1 MQKTNL
7 LNHFIQKYY
16 PVLYALL
23 AAILFGLNAPLSK
36 ALLVNVP
43 PSFMAAFLYLGAGL
57 GMAVLQLFRFEKKE
71 ASLSKK
77 ETPWAVAMI
86 LLDVAAPI
94 LLLYGL
100 QIATASNA
108 SLLFNFEMVAT
119 TLIAFCCFKEA
130 VGRRIWWALVIITL
144 ASILLTLDCTDLT
157 TWQFSMGSFL
167 VLMACCCWGIDNNCT
182 RNMSEKSPAQ
192 IVILKG
198 FGSGLTA
205 LVIAI
210 IATAEV
216 NLTPLNILYAMLV
229 GFTSYGLS
237 IFFYVKAQR
246 YLGAVRTSA
255 YYAAAPFA
263 GVLLSVII
271 LHEWPT
277 WPFYIA
283 FLLMTGG
290 VWLIINERHTHE
302 HTHEVLTHNH
312 AHRHDDAHHT
322 HLHHPPVTGWH
333 THEHTH
339 APCTHTHP
347 HTPDL
352 HHAHRHS

>member
-1 MQKTNL
+1 MQIHHSY
-7 LNHFIQKYY
+7 NHFIQRNY
-16 PVLYALL
+16 PIVYALL
-23 AAILFGLNAPLSK
+23 AAVLFGLNAPISK
-36 ALLVNVP
+36 LLLDDVP
-43 PSFMAAFLYLGAGL
+43 PLFMAAFLYLGAGL
-57 GMAVLQLFRFEKKE
+57 GMTILHIFRIEKKE

-100 QIATASNA
+100 QIASASNA

-119 TLIAFCCFKEA
+119 SLIAFCCFKES
-130 VGRRIWWALVIITL
+130 VGRRIWWALAIITL
-144 ASILLTLDCTDLT
+144 ASILLSIDFTDLS
-157 TWQFSMGSFL
+157 TWKFSTGSLL
-167 VLMACCCWGIDNNCT
+167 VLMACCCWGIENNCT

-205 LVIAI
+205 LVIAF
-210 IATAEV
+210 IATSEV
-216 NLTPLNILYAMLV
+216 HLTLLNILCSMLI
-229 GFTSYGLS
+229 GFSSYGLS

-246 YLGAVRTSA
+246 FLGAARTSA
-255 YYAAAPFA
+255 YYAAAPFT

-271 LHEWPT
+271 LHEWPA

-283 FLLMTGG
+283 FLLMLVG
-290 VWLIINERHTHE
+290 VWLIMNERHAHE
-302 HTHEVLTHNH
+302 HHHEMLTHNH
-312 AHRHDDAHHT
+312 THRHDDAHHT
-322 HLHHPPVTGWH
+322 HTHHPPVTGWH
-333 THEHTH
+333 THMHTH
-339 APCTHTHP
+339 APCTHAHP

-352 HHAHRHS
+352 HHAHTH

>member
-1 MQKTNL
+1 MQACKSFYQ
-7 LNHFIQKYY
+7 FIQKHY
-16 PVLYALL
+16 PIVYALL

-36 ALLVNVP
+36 VLLAEVP
-43 PSFMAAFLYLGAGL
+43 PLFMAAFLYLGAGL
-57 GMAVLQLFRFEKKE
+57 GMLLLLLFQFEKKE

-100 QIATASNA
+100 QLATASNA

-119 TLIAFCCFKEA
+119 SLIAFSCFKEA
-130 VGRRIWWALVIITL
+130 VSRRIWWALLIITL
-144 ASILLTLDCTDLT
+144 ASILLSLDYTDLS
-157 TWQFSMGSFL
+157 TWTFSTGSLL
-167 VLMACCCWGIDNNCT
+167 VLMACCCWGIENNCT

-210 IATAEV
+210 IATAESH
-216 NLTPLNILYAMLV
+216 LTPLNILYAMLV
-229 GFTSYGLS
+229 GFISYGLS

-246 YLGAVRTSA
+246 YLGAARTST
-255 YYAAAPFA
+255 YYAVAPFA
-263 GVLLSVII
+263 GVLLSIII
-271 LHEWPT
+271 LHEWPA

-283 FLLMTGG
+283 FLLMIVG
-290 VWLIINERHTHE
+290 VWLTMNERHTHE
-302 HTHEVLTHNH
+302 HLHPALTHNH
-312 AHRHDDAHHT
+312 IHRHDDAHHT
-322 HLHHPPVTGWH
+322 HTHHPPVTGWH
-333 THEHTH
+333 THMHTH
-339 APCTHTHP
+339 APCTHSHP

-352 HHAHRHS
+352 HHAHTH